1 MAIKVGNVTQ
11 RRYEKLVEKAV
22 KTVQALTDCQF
33 DLGYIAVE
41 IEPIQPVGGTHGA
54 EVYDTLSKFADEIG
68 VEFTTLLTYREVAS
82 RWPKSKRSK
91 KASFTVHKHL
101 AHLENRFELIHQP
114 PPPELGGGDRWTC
127 DVAARAAGQ
136 TPRNPQTSQERVHR
150 IHDLARDDIV
160 AAEVATDLLRRPEV
174 AHRVMGDHTARHMVN
189 SVQAERGRQ
198 TQNVA
203 RERTPAIRRVEHR
216 MEVVNLLGACAAFV
230 SAVNR
235 VVPTLHG
242 EHLTTNEREAVF
254 DNLERVRAAADWSQ
268 TVVETGD
275 TSMDEQL
282 EQLLR
287 GD

>member
-1 MAIKVGNVTQ
+1 MATKIGNVTQ
-11 RRYEKLVEKAV
+11 QRYMKLVDKAI
-22 KTVQALTDCQF
+22 KTVQTLTDCQF

-41 IEPIQPVGGTHGA
+41 IEPIQPIGGSHGA
-54 EVYDTLSKFADEIG
+54 DVYDTLGKFADEIG
-68 VEFTTLLTYREVAS
+68 VEFSTLLTYRDVAS

-91 KASFTVHKHL
+91 HASFTVHKHL
-101 AHLENRFELIHQP
+101 AHLENRFELIRNP
-114 PPPELGGGDRWTC
+114 PPPELGGGSRWTC

-136 TPRNPQTSQERVHR
+136 TPRNPQTSRERIHR
-150 IHDLARDDIV
+150 IHDLARDDTV
-160 AAEVATDLLRRPEV
+160 AAEVATDFLRRPEV

-189 SVQAERGRQ
+189 RVQAERSHQARD
-198 TQNVA
+198 VA

-216 MEVVNLLGACAAFV
+216 LDIVNLLGACAAFV

-235 VVPTLHG
+235 VVPHLHG
-242 EHLTTNEREAVF
+242 QQLAASEQEAVF
-254 DNLERVRAAADWSQ
+254 ENLQRVRAAADWSQ

-275 TSMDEQL
+275 TTMDEQL